1 MFQAPSFKVGDVL
14 KVEIHTVAF
23 GGDGVGRI
31 DGCVVFVPF
40 TLDGDV
46 VEIQI
51 REVKKRYL
59 RGRMRKVLTPSPHR
73 ATPPCAYFGRCGG
86 CQYQHIEYEKQIEI
100 KTGQVIDAFERVGGL
115 KSPPVQKIIPSPRIY
130 GYRIK
135 GEYHVQTAY
144 GRKPVV
150 GFLDVS
156 GRRLVDIHRCE
167 IMDGSINDAYEA
179 YRAGVT
185 ARGVPPGESRL
196 ILWARE
202 NGETAGAENRIRR
215 RVKGRAFRVPQDGF
229 FQANGAL
236 VETLVDEVIRLGDP
250 SKTDRV
256 IECYCGSGLFS
267 AFLAERCGVFAG
279 IEIDEKAV
287 DCARENLRDFSNIS
301 LHCGDVGDVLRR
313 DFVGDRPADLIVMD
327 PPRKGCGRDV
337 LAAIAA
343 VAPRRI
349 VYVACDP
356 VTQARDI
363 AFFVL
368 EGYELREIQPLD
380 MFPQTRHI
388 EVVALLERR
397 RES

>member
-14 KVEIHTVAF
+14 EVEIHTVAF

-31 DGCVVFVPF
+31 DGFVVFVPF

-46 VEIQI
+46 VEIEI

-59 RGRMRKVLTPSPHR
+59 RGRLRKVLTPSAHR
-73 ATPPCAYFGRCGG
+73 TNPPCSYFGRCGG
-86 CQYQHIEYEKQIEI
+86 CQYQHIGYEKQIEI

-115 KSPPVQKIIPSPRIY
+115 KSPPVQGIIPSPRIY

-135 GEYHVQTAY
+135 GEYHVQTAA
-144 GRKPVV
+144 GREPVV

-156 GRRLVDIHRCE
+156 GRRLVDIQRCE
-167 IMDGSINDAYEA
+167 IMDGSINDACAA
-179 YRAGVT
+179 YRAGMT
-185 ARGVPPGESRL
+185 ARDIPPGESRL
-196 ILWARE
+196 VLWARE
-202 NGETAGAENRIRR
+202 DGEAAGDETRIRR
-215 RVKGRAFRVPQDGF
+215 RVKGRVFRVPHDGF

-236 VETLVDEVIRLGDP
+236 VATLVDEVIRLGDP

-267 AFLAERCGVFAG
+267 AFLAERCGVFTG

-287 DCARENLRDFSNIS
+287 ECARENLGGFSNS
-301 LHCGDVGDVLRR
+301 SFHCGDVGDVLRR
-313 DFVGDRPADLIVMD
+313 DLIGGRPADLIVMD
-327 PPRKGCGRDV
+327 PPRRGCERDV
-337 LAAIAA
+337 LVAIAA
-343 VAPRRI
+343 VAPRKI

-356 VTQARDI
+356 ATQARDI
-363 AFFVL
+363 AFFVR
-368 EGYELREIQPLD
+368 EGYELKEIQPLD
-380 MFPQTRHI
+380 MFPQTKHI
-388 EVVALLERR
+388 EAVALLERR